1 VSSINCFALAR
12 EAKVSTEQKESKRI
26 TMKHLGVNYMLIAS
40 VVMAAPA
47 SAGNSSSKANKI
59 TSSISDTEQETS
71 TSSLDASSKSAKA
84 SDSSSGNSGKGSKVS
99 YNFMSMQHHDAISM
113 EHQSI
118 GRSGKVGKAFSAD
131 GKGAKSDPEAFQ
143 SGKSGKYQSLSLQ
156 YIETL
161 APSLIPAPSAVPSL
175 YPSFAAIEGK
185 SHV

>member
-1 VSSINCFALAR
+1 
-12 EAKVSTEQKESKRI
+12 
-26 TMKHLGVNYMLIAS
+26 
-40 VVMAAPA
+40 
-47 SAGNSSSKANKI
+47 
-59 TSSISDTEQETS
+59 
-71 TSSLDASSKSAKA
+71 
-84 SDSSSGNSGKGSKVS
+84 
-99 YNFMSMQHHDAISM
+99 MSMQHHHAISM

-118 GRSGKVGKAFSAD
+118 GRSGKVGKVGKAFSAD